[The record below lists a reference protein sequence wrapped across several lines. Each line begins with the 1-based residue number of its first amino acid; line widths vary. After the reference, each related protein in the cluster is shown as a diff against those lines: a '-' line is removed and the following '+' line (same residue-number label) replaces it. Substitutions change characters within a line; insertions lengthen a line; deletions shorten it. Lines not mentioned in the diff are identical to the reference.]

1 MAIESRGMLWNPQI
15 WAEIDRAVMADVGRV
30 RVAQKIFPSQ
40 QKPGQDNVQADL
52 LFVGQGPPGEGGPLM
67 VKEGITVPFL
77 EIVAKF
83 ALTQSQVNNE
93 ESLRTAQTLAQLT
106 ARKIALA
113 EDLVFFQGT
122 QAKLPQGATVTNASV
137 QWQGLLNLEGML
149 DPIPVEPLE
158 GAGGGFGENT
168 FRAVSK
174 GISDLI
180 SAGHPGPYALV
191 LETSMFA
198 DTHAPVPNT
207 LVTTSDRI
215 MPLVDGRFYG
225 TGTLP
230 PYTGLLISLGG
241 NPTTI
246 HISQDANVVY
256 NFEDPFGNHRFRVY
270 ERVQI
275 VPREPNAFVK
285 LEFASG
291 TSKPATQKRTAE
303 QRTDGQRAE
312 VAAR

>member
-1 MAIESRGMLWNPQI
+1 MAIDSRALLWNPQI
-15 WAEIDRAVMADVGRV
+15 WGEIDRVVMADIGRV

-67 VKEGITVPFL
+67 VREGITVPFL

-83 ALTQSQVNNE
+83 AITQSQLHGE
-93 ESLRTAQTLAQLT
+93 ETQRTAQTLAQLT
-106 ARKIALA
+106 ARKVALA
-113 EDLVFFQGT
+113 EDLIFFQGS
-122 QAKLPQGATVTNASV
+122 QAKLPQGTTVTNASP
-137 QWQGLLNLEGML
+137 QWQGLLKMEGML
-149 DPIPVEPLE
+149 DPINVEPLGG
-158 GAGGGFGENT
+158 GAGGFGENT
-168 FRAVSK
+168 FRAVSQ

-180 SAGHPGPYALV
+180 SVGHPGPYALV

-215 MPLVDGRFYG
+215 IPLVDGRFYG

-230 PYTGLLISLGG
+230 PYTGLLVSLGG

-246 HISQDANVVY
+246 HISSDAHVVY
-256 NFEDPFGNHRFRVY
+256 NFEDPFGNHRFRVL

-275 VPREPNAFVK
+275 IPREPNAFVK
-285 LEFASG
+285 LQFEGNSVPARAAAGAGSAK
-291 TSKPATQKRTAE
+291 KPA
-303 QRTDGQRAE
+303 
-312 VAAR
+312 

>member
-1 MAIESRGMLWNPQI
+1 M
-15 WAEIDRAVMADVGRV
+15 V
-30 RVAQKIFPSQ
+30 R
-40 QKPGQDNVQADL
+40 
-52 LFVGQGPPGEGGPLM
+52 
-67 VKEGITVPFL
+67 EGITVPFL

-83 ALTQSQVNNE
+83 AITQSQLHGE
-93 ESLRTAQTLAQLT
+93 EQQRTAQTLAQLT
-106 ARKIALA
+106 ARKVALA
-113 EDLVFFQGT
+113 EDLIFFQGS
-122 QAKLPQGATVTNASV
+122 QAKLPQGATVTNASP

-149 DPIPVEPLE
+149 DPINVEPLG

-168 FRAVSK
+168 FRAVSQ

-180 SAGHPGPYALV
+180 SVGHPGPYALV

-215 MPLVDGRFYG
+215 LPLVDGRFYG

-230 PYTGLLISLGG
+230 PYTGLLVSLGG

-246 HISQDANVVY
+246 HIASDAHVVY
-256 NFEDPFGNHRFRVY
+256 NFEDPFGNHRFRVL

-275 VPREPNAFVK
+275 IPREPNAFVK
-285 LEFASG
+285 LQFEG
-291 TSKPATQKRTAE
+291 GPAKQTAAAAKRPAE
-303 QRTDGQRAE
+303 QRG
-312 VAAR
+312 

>member
-1 MAIESRGMLWNPQI
+1 MAMDSRSMLWNPQI
-15 WAEIDRAVMADVGRV
+15 WSEIDRMVMADVGRV
-30 RVAQKIFPSQ
+30 RVAQKIFPAQ

-67 VKEGITVPFL
+67 VREGVTVPFI

-93 ESLRTAQTLAQLT
+93 ENLRTAQTLAQLT

-113 EDLVFFQGT
+113 EDLVFFQGR
-122 QAKLPQGATVTNASV
+122 QAKMPQGVTVTNASNE
-137 QWQGLLNLEGML
+137 WNGLLNMEGML
-149 DPIPVEPLE
+149 DPITVEPMG
-158 GAGGGFGENT
+158 GASGGFGENT
-168 FRAVSK
+168 FRAVSE
-174 GISDLI
+174 GISELI

-215 MPLVDGRFYG
+215 LPLVDGRFYG

-230 PYTGLLISLGG
+230 PYSGLLVSLGG
-241 NPTTI
+241 SPTTI

-256 NFEDPFGNHRFRVY
+256 NFEDPFGNHRFRVF

-285 LEFASG
+285 IQFEGAPARQ
-291 TSKPATQKRTAE
+291 PATSTTKRPAE
-303 QRTDGQRAE
+303 QRG
-312 VAAR
+312 